1 MSYAAPLPRYS
12 QDTASEAAEGIA
24 IWLFLVAGLVLVMVT
39 VGGATRLTGSGLSIT
54 EWQPLLGAIPPLNE
68 ADWMVAFD
76 KYRQIAQYKL
86 VNKGMSLDAFKFIYW
101 WEWGHRQLGRFIGIA
116 YGLPFLAFAL
126 AGRIPRGLMPKLL
139 GLLLLGA
146 AQGAMGWY
154 MVQSGL
160 TNRINVSQ
168 YRLAA
173 HLTLAAII
181 LAGLL
186 WVALDALGQRR
197 IRLNTVP
204 ARAVSLSGAL
214 VALILLQIALGAL
227 VAGTSAGLSHNTW
240 PLMDG
245 RVVPSGLLALSPP
258 WLNAFENVAT
268 IQFNHRMLAY
278 LIAPL
283 ALWQAWLTWTTA
295 DDEHV
300 RGSGLLLGL
309 AVLAQIGIG
318 VWTLLAMVPL
328 WLGLLH
334 QAMAFALLAIAVW
347 HRHAIA
353 RPQQAYFANSPTSP
367 APCRSCRTYR
377 PISRFAF
384 RREPPSRPSIRQA
397 PCSPPHRW
405 PAS

>member
-1 MSYAAPLPRYS
+1 MSIAAPLPTYRY
-12 QDTASEAAEGIA
+12 DTASGATPVAARGVA
-24 IWLFLVAGLVLVMVT
+24 IWLFLVAALVLIMVT

-54 EWQPLLGAIPPLNE
+54 EWQPILGAIPPLTE

-86 VNKGMSLDAFKFIYW
+86 VNKGMSLDAFKFIYG

-126 AGRIPRGLMPKLL
+126 AGAVPRTLTPKLL
-139 GLLLLGA
+139 GLLALGGL
-146 AQGAMGWY
+146 QGAMGWY

-160 TNRINVSQ
+160 TDRVSVSQ

-186 WVALDALGQRR
+186 WVALDALGQTRV
-197 IRLNTVP
+197 RLHTVG
-204 ARAVSLSGAL
+204 ARAVTASGVL
-214 VALILLQIALGAL
+214 VGLILAQIALGAL

-245 RVVPSGLLALSPP
+245 RIVPSGLLAMTPA
-258 WLNAFENVAT
+258 WLNVFENVAT
-268 IQFNHRMLAY
+268 IQFNHRMVAY
-278 LIAPL
+278 LIAGL
-283 ALWQAWLTWTTA
+283 AIWQAWQTWTTA

-300 RGSGLLLGL
+300 RASGLLLGL

-318 VWTLLAMVPL
+318 IWTLLAMVPL
-328 WLGLLH
+328 WLGLIH
-334 QAMAFALLAIAVW
+334 QALAFVLLGVAVW
-347 HRHAIA
+347 HRHAMM
-353 RPQQAYFANSPTSP
+353 
-367 APCRSCRTYR
+367 
-377 PISRFAF
+377 
-384 RREPPSRPSIRQA
+384 RR
-397 PCSPPHRW
+397 
-405 PAS
+405 